1 MDDYYSDDYRRLS
14 DLRDHRDRDRPMS
27 RQDANLL
34 QLIDD
39 AEGDLSE
46 AMESALRS
54 LHGAYIEKEDE

>member
-1 MDDYYSDDYRRLS
+1 
-14 DLRDHRDRDRPMS
+14 MS